1 MNPFRVVRSYCIMN
15 GVKTTLKNGQI
26 LTIRDARPADAQA
39 ILAYLARIGAESDN
53 LDFGAEGI
61 GYTLEEEAGFIDAIQ
76 LSDNGKMCLGFMGET
91 LVSVAHLAGKSKR
104 PRTKHGATLAISVVA
119 EHWGKGIGDA
129 MLGNLIEWAKSNPV
143 LRVLDLEVRADN
155 AAAIA
160 LYAKHGYVVGGRFPQ
175 RFVIEG
181 QSFDTLL
188 MFKEL
193 S

>member
-76 LSDNGKMCLGFMGET
+76 LSDNGKMCLGFMDET
-91 LVSVAHLAGKSKR
+91 LVK
-104 PRTKHGATLAISVVA
+104 
-119 EHWGKGIGDA
+119 IGRA
-129 MLGNLIEWAKSNPV
+129 SCRE
-143 LRVLDLEVRADN
+143 RV
-155 AAAIA
+155 
-160 LYAKHGYVVGGRFPQ
+160 
-175 RFVIEG
+175 
-181 QSFDTLL
+181 
-188 MFKEL
+188 
-193 S
+193 